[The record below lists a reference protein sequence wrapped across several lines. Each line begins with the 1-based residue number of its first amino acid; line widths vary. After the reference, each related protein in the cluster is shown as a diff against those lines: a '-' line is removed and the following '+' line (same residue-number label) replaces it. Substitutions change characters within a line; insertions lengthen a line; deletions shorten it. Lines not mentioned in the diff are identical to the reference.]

1 MTSSNEHRRTT
12 AASGVEPGGQSQLT
26 LGDEDTPSSSDLS
39 TLVPESE
46 EERAAREA
54 EAQEAAAK
62 YDAESRVRKNQWR
75 PLALVISGVAIFI
88 ALYHIYTAYQPLLP
102 TLVHRSLHVS
112 VMLFLV
118 FLIYPPTRK
127 AQAALW
133 QIPDAILALL
143 SLVPTFYLWANYEQV
158 VLQAGRF
165 SALDV
170 AVGTL
175 LVVLVLEAARRVT
188 GWALPILAV
197 LFILF
202 GLYGREL
209 PGLFRHRGYDWDT
222 LAYSFYAT
230 TEGIFSTA
238 IGVSATYIILFII
251 FGAFLA
257 KSGMSL
263 MFNDLAL
270 AIAGQTRGGPAKV
283 ATVASGF
290 MGSINGAAIANVVS
304 TGAFTIPLMKKI
316 GYTRTFAGAVES
328 TASVGGQIL
337 PPIMGAAAF
346 IMAETLGVPY
356 TTVAL
361 AAIVPALLYYVSLIA
376 QIHLRATRMGLKGIS
391 KENLPAVLDVLKER
405 GHLMLPLLFLLYML
419 FFSGRTILF
428 SAAMTIVVTVL
439 VAMLRKTT
447 RMGPKQILAA
457 LEDGT
462 RSALGVAVACACVGI
477 IVGVVSISGFGVTL
491 ASAIVS
497 LSGGV
502 LFWTLVFTMIACLV
516 LGMGLPSIPAYIVTA
531 TMAAPALTQLGV
543 EPLVAHLFVF
553 YFGLFANITPPVALA
568 SFAAAGISGGK
579 PMATGLASLKLASA
593 GFVIPYIFVYN
604 PDLLLLDVSFLDGA
618 AVVISAIVAI
628 LLLSTAIEGH
638 FMVDM
643 AWYLRPVVAAGAIM
657 MLNTNLTLDLIGLG
671 LVILVLAVQMLKARS
686 AGRLSI
692 RSI

>member
-1 MTSSNEHRRTT
+1 MSERSQHRP
-12 AASGVEPGGQSQLT
+12 AVGVEPGAQAEPEASVD
-26 LGDEDTPSSSDLS
+26 LG
-39 TLVPESE
+39 TLVPEDDQL
-46 EERAAREA
+46 REQRQRQ
-54 EAQEAAAK
+54 AQEAAAR
-62 YDAESRVRKNQWR
+62 YDAESRVRTEQWR
-75 PLALVISGVAIFI
+75 PVALLVSAVAVCL
-88 ALYHIYTAYQPLLP
+88 ALYHIYTAYQTLLP
-102 TLVHRSLHVS
+102 TMVHRSLHVS
-112 VMLFLV
+112 AMLFLV
-118 FLIYPPTRK
+118 FMIYPPTRR
-127 AQAALW
+127 AQGW
-133 QIPDAILALL
+133 VWRIPDTVLAVLA
-143 SLVPTFYLWANYEQV
+143 LVPTVYLWANYEQV

-165 SALDV
+165 TGTDV

-188 GWALPILAV
+188 GWALPVLGL

-202 GLYGREL
+202 GLYGREM

-222 LAYSFYAT
+222 LAYHYFAT

-238 IGVSATYIILFII
+238 VGVSSTYIILFII

-361 AAIVPALLYYVSLIA
+361 AAIVPALLYYLSLIV

-391 KENLPAVLDVLKER
+391 KDNLPDVLEVLKER
-405 GHLMLPLLFLLYML
+405 GHLILPLVFLIYML
-419 FFSGRTILF
+419 FFTGFTILY
-428 SAAMTIVVTVL
+428 SAAMTIVVTVV
-439 VAMLRKTT
+439 VAMLRRSS
-447 RMGPKQILAA
+447 RMTPRQILQA
-457 LEDGT
+457 LEEGV
-462 RSALGVAVACACVGI
+462 RSAVSVAVACAAVGV
-477 IVGVVSISGFGVTL
+477 IVGVVGISGFGVTL

-531 TMAAPALTQLGV
+531 TMAAPALVELGV
-543 EPLVAHLFVF
+543 EPIVAHLFVF

-568 SFAAAGISGGK
+568 SFAAAGISGGR
-579 PMATGLASLKLASA
+579 PMATGLASLKLAGA
-593 GFVIPYIFVYN
+593 GFVVPYIFAFN
-604 PDLLLLDVSFLDGA
+604 PDLLLRGVDLVTGVSVVA
-618 AVVISAIVAI
+618 SAVVAVMLLGVA
-628 LLLSTAIEGH
+628 LEGH
-638 FMVDM
+638 FMEPV
-643 AWYLRPVVAAGAIM
+643 AWYLRPVLALGAVL
-657 MLNTNLTLDLIGLG
+657 MLNTNMVYDLIGLL
-671 LVILVLAVQMLKARS
+671 LVLAVLAVQMLKARARGNLKLS
-686 AGRLSI
+686 AI
-692 RSI
+692 

>member
-1 MTSSNEHRRTT
+1 MNTT
-12 AASGVEPGGQSQLT
+12 DRE
-26 LGDEDTPSSSDLS
+26 
-39 TLVPESE
+39 TLVPGDGEARHE
-46 EERAAREA
+46 LER

-62 YDAESRVRKNQWR
+62 YDAESRVRSTQWR
-75 PLALVISGVAIFI
+75 PLALLISAVAIFT
-88 ALYHIYTAYQPLLP
+88 ALYHMYTAYFGAPP
-102 TLVHRSLHVS
+102 TLIHRSLHVS
-112 VMLFLV
+112 LMLFLV
-118 FLIYPPTRK
+118 FMLYPPTRK
-127 AQAALW
+127 ARQNW
-133 QIPDAILALL
+133 WRIPDALLAML
-143 SLVPTFYLWANYEQV
+143 SLVPTVYLWTNYDQV

-165 SALDV
+165 TGTDV
-170 AVGTL
+170 AIGTL
-175 LVVLVLEAARRVT
+175 LVVLVLEGARRVT
-188 GWALPILAV
+188 GWALPVLAL

-222 LAYSFYAT
+222 LAYNFYAT

-257 KSGMSL
+257 KSGMSQ
-263 MFNDLAL
+263 MFNDLAM
-270 AIAGQTRGGPAKV
+270 AIAGQGRGGPAKV
-283 ATVASGF
+283 ATLASGF

-391 KENLPAVLDVLKER
+391 KENLPAVLEVLKER
-405 GHLMLPLLFLLYML
+405 GHLMLPLLFLIYML
-419 FFSGRTILF
+419 FFSGRTILY
-428 SAAMTIVVTVL
+428 SALLTILVTIAVS
-439 VAMLRKTT
+439 MLRRST
-447 RMGPKQILAA
+447 RMNVKEILEA
-457 LEDGT
+457 LEDGA
-462 RSALGVAVACACVGI
+462 RSAISVAVACAAVGV
-477 IVGVVSISGFGVTL
+477 IVGVVTISGFGVTL

-502 LFWTLVFTMIACLV
+502 LFWTLVFTMVACLV

-531 TMAAPALTQLGV
+531 TMAAPALTELGV

-568 SFAAAGISGGK
+568 SFAAAGISGGR
-579 PMATGLASLKLASA
+579 PMATGVASFKLAAA
-593 GFVIPYIFVYN
+593 GFVIPYIFVFN
-604 PDLLLLDVSFLDGA
+604 PDLLLRDVTFTAGF
-618 AVVISAIVAI
+618 AVVLSAVVAI
-628 LLLSTAIEGH
+628 LLLAVALEGH
-638 FMVDM
+638 FMEDM
-643 AWYLRPVVAAGAIM
+643 AWYLRPVLAAGAVL
-657 MLNTNLTLDLIGLG
+657 MLNTDLIYDLIGIG
-671 LVILVLAVQMLKARS
+671 LVLAVLTVQLAKAKKNDN
-686 AGRLSI
+686 LSLRAI
-692 RSI
+692 